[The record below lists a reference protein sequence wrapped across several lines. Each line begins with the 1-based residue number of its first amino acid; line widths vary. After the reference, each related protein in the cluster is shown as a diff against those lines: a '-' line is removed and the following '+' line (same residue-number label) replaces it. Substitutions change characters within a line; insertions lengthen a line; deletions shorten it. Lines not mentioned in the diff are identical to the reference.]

1 MAADHSDH
9 LDHNELARH
18 AELDHASLHEAA
30 HLGAQSL
37 GRAANATD
45 SLVQN
50 AIYDL
55 RVHGGEYSHLHEKDL
70 ARTHEAMKYVSIG
83 SSIADNAARS
93 DGEHMLQHLL
103 TDPSGLALLMMP
115 LMHSHA

>member
-1 MAADHSDH
+1 MD
-9 LDHNELARH
+9 RIP
-18 AELDHASLHEAA
+18 AELDHAELHEAA

-50 AIYDL
+50 ALYDL
-55 RVHGGEYSHLHEKDL
+55 RVHGGEYAHLPEKEL
-70 ARTHEAMKYVSIG
+70 RRTHEAMKYVSIG

-93 DGEHMLQHLL
+93 DGEHLLQNLF
-103 TDPSGLALLMMP
+103 TDPSGLPALLMIP
-115 LMHSHA
+115 LLHRGAAQ